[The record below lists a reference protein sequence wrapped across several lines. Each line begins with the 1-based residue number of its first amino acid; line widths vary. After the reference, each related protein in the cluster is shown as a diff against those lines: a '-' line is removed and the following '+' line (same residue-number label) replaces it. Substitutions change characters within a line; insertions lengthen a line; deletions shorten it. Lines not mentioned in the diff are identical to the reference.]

1 MQRPSWDW
9 SLPWISSLISRQGQ
23 MSLYTT
29 WVEVA
34 AWLRGSTSNLCPWR
48 RTLGCSSFVHLTL
61 PNRLFGWYKWSA
73 ECSWE
78 IKMLVI
84 SCNSP
89 SYTSS
94 RICTS
99 PQPIT
104 FGHCIHPTQPNL
116 IEFKRKLS
124 CFLLSR
130 IFKSLTCCPRP
141 EQSLILLA
149 HHYWYHQLTNSR
161 FYPDEFSMITSEI
174 NAASFSLMEIDTWP
188 RASFHSL
195 TLATRT
201 SHRAEY
207 SDLYHT
213 QNQASPHFE
222 LSLCWELANNTL
234 KRAFLSSRI
243 SLKKQGL
250 VSIINLLSRVKLW
263 FTWC

>member
-1 MQRPSWDW
+1 MAAREHLQSV
-9 SLPWISSLISRQGQ
+9 SLTPYSRLLFLRASDTSKQAVWMIQMKCRVFMRDKDACDQLQFAFLYIISYMYL
-23 MSLYTT
+23 
-29 WVEVA
+29 
-34 AWLRGSTSNLCPWR
+34 STAN
-48 RTLGCSSFVHLTL
+48 HLWAL
-61 PNRLFGWYKWSA
+61 
-73 ECSWE
+73 
-78 IKMLVI
+78 
-84 SCNSP
+84 
-89 SYTSS
+89 
-94 RICTS
+94 
-99 PQPIT
+99 
-104 FGHCIHPTQPNL
+104 HPTQPNL

-124 CFLLSR
+124 CFILSR

-207 SDLYHT
+207 SDLYHA

-222 LSLCWELANNTL
+222 LSLC
-234 KRAFLSSRI
+234 
-243 SLKKQGL
+243 
-250 VSIINLLSRVKLW
+250 
-263 FTWC
+263 